1 MTDESQ
7 TALPR
12 PPSLWTVAAVAL
24 AVSSAVF
31 ALGTWVVLLPKLDAH
46 EQRLADVEEL
56 VAEDE
61 PLGDEA
67 DEPPPPHAAL
77 PSSPAHE

>member
-1 MTDESQ
+1 MTDESH
-7 TALPR
+7 TALPP
-12 PPSLWTVAAVAL
+12 PPSLWAVAVVAL
-24 AVSSAVF
+24 AVSTGVF
-31 ALGTWVVLLPKLDAH
+31 ALGTWFVLLPKLDAH

-67 DEPPPPHAAL
+67 DEPPPSHAAL